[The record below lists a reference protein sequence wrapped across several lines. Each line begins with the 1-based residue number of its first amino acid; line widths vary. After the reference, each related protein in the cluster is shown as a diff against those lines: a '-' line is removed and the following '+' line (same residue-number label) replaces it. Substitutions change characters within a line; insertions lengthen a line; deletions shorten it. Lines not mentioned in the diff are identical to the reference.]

1 MLTFGIRYCKY
12 LYRALYR
19 KILIRYW
26 YRIQLQSVAS
36 LSPESHLELQML
48 LREVHGVC
56 IDPLRVLQETDELYT
71 VMHENNIVACVF
83 IKTVDWCVAAKP
95 NIVTSTPYSHPED
108 DGNQMLRFC
117 DVRALSVS
125 PQHRRLGL
133 ASRLLE
139 LIKEKAAADR
149 MLWIELHVDEK
160 KDMSHRH
167 LLSMYRELG
176 FMVLPRPNAKEYLL
190 ICVNYS

>member
-1 MLTFGIRYCKY
+1 MFVRKVIDLAFEKN
-12 LYRALYR
+12 LMRANAVDF
-19 KILIRYW
+19 KNC
-26 YRIQLQSVAS
+26 S
-36 LSPESHLELQML
+36 LGVVDFVEPELVPV

-71 VMHENNIVACVF
+71 VTHENNIVACVF

-117 DVRALSVS
+117 GVRALSVS

-160 KDMSHRH
+160 KDNG
-167 LLSMYRELG
+167 LG
-176 FMVLPRPNAKEYLL
+176 FRGEG
-190 ICVNYS
+190 